1 MDADFAAKQKGAQD
15 ERGHQ
20 EAFETPMTQRILD
33 IDSYPCYWP
42 DGWER
47 TAAHKRT
54 SSRYSIDFARARD
67 NVVHQCKL
75 LGAREVVISS
85 NVPLRRDGLPLA
97 GQSEPKD
104 PSVAVYWVEPGAWNI
119 EQQRTIHPRRV
130 IACDAWRKV
139 RENMRAVG
147 LAIEAMRQLKRC
159 GATQVVERAF
169 MGFNALPAQAG
180 PNSNG
185 QRPWREVFGWASG
198 TLWTTHDIEQRFRM
212 LCFDLHPDRGGT
224 HEAMAELNHA
234 YAQALQECRP

>member
-1 MDADFAAKQKGAQD
+1 
-15 ERGHQ
+15 
-20 EAFETPMTQRILD
+20 MTSRILD

-180 PNSNG
+180 ATSNG
-185 QRPWREVFGWASG
+185 QRPWREVLALDGLVGPDYVMKAAIEASFK
-198 TLWTTHDIEQRFRM
+198 TLAAKR
-212 LCFDLHPDRGGT
+212 HPDAGGT
-224 HEAMAELNHA
+224 HEAMAELNTA
-234 YAQALQECRP
+234 RNEALREVATW